1 MAIGLVRYERRTEGG
16 MTCWALP
23 DGATSSIDL
32 RRLSQITDPAATGHA
47 IAIYPGDLP
56 ADSVA
61 LDTGNATRDR
71 DAWLSTLGFRPE
83 GDNAVDQAWSM
94 LLNGADDT
102 HADACRPLRC
112 GRADK
117 FELWLG
123 GKRERFTSH
132 IDRLKQGVY
141 VRRDLDRIFDDV
153 TAGKLPAGIHRKS
166 LKAEAD
172 RLGIDWQTLRS
183 KSARWRGETALDPA
197 TTISDPFN
205 SGADIALDL
214 YNGWTCP
221 QDNSAFSTGSGAL
234 TINAKHT
241 GSATHFAWSGT
252 SLSSSNNQ
260 TDFID
265 TTRLDDNSYN
275 MQFGP
280 ACRGDGVS
288 TGYVCSHYTSSF
300 RLFNSVGASLTLLS
314 SVSRVGTEPYR
325 LRVNAIGSTI
335 KAAQSAASWDIS
347 VTDTAVT
354 AGLLVGAIVLRT
366 TTSLNRRLIVQEFYA
381 EDFVAPTVTNNTAS
395 GTFGTGGTVQMSA
408 SDSPTSWSLTGS
420 LPTGVSIN
428 SSGLVTWTGLTPTA
442 VHTIGVRATNAIGN
456 GDGTLTL
463 TITDPPA
470 AAATGPTKRQLG
482 GAVWMMGRRG

>member
-1 MAIGLVRYERRTEGG
+1 MAVGLVRYERRTEGG

-47 IAIYPGDLP
+47 IAVYPGDLP
-56 ADSVA
+56 AGSVE

-183 KSARWRGETALDPA
+183 KSARWRGETALDPE

-205 SGADIALDL
+205 SGAEANLNT
-214 YNGWTCP
+214 YGSWTTP
-221 QDNSAFSTGSGAL
+221 QHAASFTTGSGYATLKGGASSGSFFAWHPTAMSLANMQADMIDVTRSGDTNYDIPAGVTCRGNGSDTAYITSHYQNSLRIHSSVTGGL
-234 TINAKHT
+234 TQLATTTRT
-241 GSATHFAWSGT
+241 GSA
-252 SLSSSNNQ
+252 
-260 TDFID
+260 
-265 TTRLDDNSYN
+265 
-275 MQFGP
+275 
-280 ACRGDGVS
+280 
-288 TGYVCSHYTSSF
+288 
-300 RLFNSVGASLTLLS
+300 
-314 SVSRVGTEPYR
+314 PYR
-325 LRVNAIGSTI
+325 LRVYAVGSTI
-335 KAAQSAASWDIS
+335 KGAQTGSAWDLS
-347 VTDTAVT
+347 VTNTAVT
-354 AGLLVGAIVLRT
+354 SGLYAGMWVHGLGYVGYNTIA
-366 TTSLNRRLIVQEFYA
+366 QGFYA

-470 AAATGPTKRQLG
+470 AAATGPTKRQIG